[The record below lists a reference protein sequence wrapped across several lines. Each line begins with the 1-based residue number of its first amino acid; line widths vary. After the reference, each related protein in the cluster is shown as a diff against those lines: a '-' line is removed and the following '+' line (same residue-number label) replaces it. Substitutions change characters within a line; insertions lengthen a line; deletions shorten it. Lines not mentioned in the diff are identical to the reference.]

1 MRRRLMTSAIAL
13 AGVLAFAGVAQAQ
26 DPVNSQN
33 SNSTVSFDDWEPED
47 SYNTD
52 NSVEHED
59 SYNTDNSTEVE
70 DSYNSDSSTEV
81 EDSYNSDS
89 STEVEDSY
97 NTDNS
102 VEIEDSMNTDVEDSY
117 NDNSDNSN
125 EWEDSLNTDIEHS
138 YNDNSDNSNEWEDSL
153 NTEDSYNTDNS
164 VEVEDSYNDNSD
176 NSQTNM
182 WMSMNYQELNASVS
196 DIDFNMNENDRGAQN
211 GRIRT
216 GAIRQD
222 GGSFAGFS
230 GVQTVTN
237 NTGLASVGQAATGI
251 SANANISF
259 GGN

>member
-1 MRRRLMTSAIAL
+1 MRHRLMTSAIAL

-33 SNSTVSFDDWEPED
+33 SNTSISFDDWEPDD

-89 STEVEDSY
+89 SVDVDDSY

-102 VEIEDSMNTDVEDSY
+102 VEVEDSMNTDVDDSY

-125 EWEDSLNTDIEHS
+125 EWEDSLNTDI
-138 YNDNSDNSNEWEDSL
+138 DDSF
-153 NTEDSYNTDNS
+153 NTDNS
-164 VEVEDSYNDNSD
+164 IDIDDSGNIEDSYNDNSD
-176 NSQTNM
+176 NSQTNL
-182 WMSMNYQELNASVS
+182 WVSLNYQELNASVS
-196 DIDFNMNENDRGAQN
+196 DIDFHMDEDDRGAQN

-237 NTGLASVGQAATGI
+237 NTGLASVGQAATAI
-251 SANANISF
+251 SANANVSF
-259 GGN
+259 GGS

>member
-1 MRRRLMTSAIAL
+1 MRHRLMTSAIAL
-13 AGVLAFAGVAQAQ
+13 AGVLAFAGLAQAQ

-117 NDNSDNSN
+117 NDNSDNS
-125 EWEDSLNTDIEHS
+125 
-138 YNDNSDNSNEWEDSL
+138 
-153 NTEDSYNTDNS
+153 
-164 VEVEDSYNDNSD
+164 
-176 NSQTNM
+176 QTNM